1 MSKPEITSKAL
12 ALLKEQITSENDS
25 LALREL
31 VIEID
36 TLLDLIEQQLLIIE
50 AHQSP
55 PSA

>member
-1 MSKPEITSKAL
+1 MSKPEITSRAL

-31 VIEID
+31 VIEIN

-50 AHQSP
+50 ARQSP

>member
-31 VIEID
+31 VVEINS
-36 TLLDLIEQQLLIIE
+36 LLDLIEQQLLIIE
-50 AHQSP
+50 AQQSP

>member
-1 MSKPEITSKAL
+1 MSKPEITSRAL

-31 VIEID
+31 VIEIN

-50 AHQSP
+50 ARQSP
-55 PSA
+55 P

>member
-1 MSKPEITSKAL
+1 MSKPEITSRAL

-50 AHQSP
+50 ARQSP